1 MRRISPDARRIIA
14 AQALRAAGYGCTA
27 VLLGSLLAA
36 RDYSPLATGLVLAC
50 VVAGTAWGSLLLG
63 RVADRAGRRRW
74 YAAIYLGVAV
84 AGAVMA
90 FGPPLWLIVLLAL
103 AGVLS
108 TDVVDNGPATTLEQ
122 VILAGEDASATGR
135 SGARVY
141 GLYNAVASIAGALGA
156 LAAGLPARLG
166 FDPADPEPFAVL
178 VPLGLVGLCLA
189 LSLSPRV
196 EAAPRGTNAY
206 VEVSD
211 GRRRVRQ
218 LAALFAVDAGGG
230 GLVTTSF
237 LAYYL
242 TLRYDAS
249 PSTLGVLFFS
259 TSLLQ
264 AASVWVA
271 PRLADRLGLVPTMV
285 FTHLPSNMLLAALA
299 FAPTLPVAIT
309 LVLARTALSQMDVP
323 TRQAL
328 VMSVVAPSE
337 RTAAAAVTNAARYT
351 VRPAGPLL
359 GGVLQGVAIG
369 LPLVVAGTV
378 KGGYDLALWAWAHRE
393 KVSTAE
399 SISPAVD

>member
-1 MRRISPDARRIIA
+1 MRRVSVDAQRIVA

-36 RDYSPLATGLVLAC
+36 RHYSPLTTGLVLAS

-63 RVADRAGRRRW
+63 RVADRVGRRRW
-74 YAAIYLGVAV
+74 YAAIYLGVAL
-84 AGAVMA
+84 AGLVMA
-90 FGPPLWLIVLLAL
+90 FGPPLWLIVILAL
-103 AGVLS
+103 AGGLS

-122 VILAGEDASATGR
+122 VMLAGEDSAAAGR

-156 LAAGLPARLG
+156 LAAGLPTRVG
-166 FDPADPEPFAVL
+166 FDPADPKPFAVL
-178 VPLGLVGLCLA
+178 VPLGLLGLGLA
-189 LSLSPRV
+189 LGLSPHV
-196 EAAPRGTNAY
+196 EAEPRSIFASD
-206 VEVSD
+206 ELSD
-211 GRRRVRQ
+211 GRRKVRQ

-242 TLRYDAS
+242 ALRYDAS
-249 PSTLGVLFFS
+249 PSTLGVLFFA

-271 PRLADRLGLVPTMV
+271 PRLADRIGLVPTMV
-285 FTHLPSNMLLAALA
+285 FTHLPSNMLLAAIA
-299 FAPTLPVAIT
+299 FAPTLPVAII

-328 VMSVVAPSE
+328 VMSVVDPSE

-359 GGVLQGVAIG
+359 GGALQGVALG

-378 KGGYDLALWAWAHRE
+378 KGGYDLALWGWAQHA
-393 KVSTAE
+393 KVTSPSAPPE
-399 SISPAVD
+399 SAA